1 MECTVIHHF
10 ERARSV
16 LAATMLGL
24 FLFGNNYCV
33 LAAFAFA
40 GPGGAQPSCHASAA
54 ATPVEAAACCH
65 PGAADDDAPAPASS
79 TSPCC
84 MLATAVAA
92 PSAEPLVAADLGTA
106 LDANLV
112 IVDDGVLAATA
123 GRELAGHPP
132 RPSSRLLGPPSGNR
146 APPSPRA

>member
-1 MECTVIHHF
+1 VSHHF
-10 ERARSV
+10 ERARRV

-40 GPGGAQPSCHASAA
+40 GPEGARPSCHASAA
-54 ATPVEAAACCH
+54 AAPVEAAACCH
-65 PGAADDDAPAPASS
+65 PGADGDAAPAATSS

-84 MLATAVAA
+84 MLATSVSA
-92 PSAEPLVAADLGTA
+92 PSAEPLIAADLTPA
-106 LDANLV
+106 LVAHLV
-112 IVDDGVLAATA
+112 FVDDGVLAPSE
-123 GRELAGHPP
+123 GRDLAGHPR

-146 APPSPRA
+146 APPTPRA